1 MLINRII
8 NTANTRP
15 AVPDTGCANH
25 RDQNLFLQLIII
37 LLTNR
42 NQYRLVTTMVL
53 IPPVNRMTFQKG
65 VGGVNPRLW
74 MRMNLA
80 QRNAYEAR
88 QLRATA
94 HARNRVMREREA
106 ARARGVNIILDETR
120 ADHYVR
126 VNVPDE

>member
-1 MLINRII
+1 
-8 NTANTRP
+8 
-15 AVPDTGCANH
+15 
-25 RDQNLFLQLIII
+25 
-37 LLTNR
+37 
-42 NQYRLVTTMVL
+42 MVL

-74 MRMNLA
+74 MRMSLA

-94 HARNRVMREREA
+94 RARHRVMREREA
-106 ARARGVNIILDETR
+106 ARGRGVNIIIDETR